1 MSMSAMVAN
10 RLLKKWLQKATLEP
24 GELRSALMMYEEDN
38 EVRLVNVTLKINQEG
53 KVEVARVLQNIN
65 VDDAI

>member
-1 MSMSAMVAN
+1 MVAN
-10 RLLKKWLQKATLEP
+10 RLLKKWLQKTTLEP